1 MHVMVCMLMQLIQSN
16 YNVDSNTKSE
26 LHENL
31 IQTFDL
37 L

>member
-1 MHVMVCMLMQLIQSN
+1 MHVDAVIQSN

-31 IQTFDL
+31 IKTFDL